1 MDEKYIINKETSAL
15 ISYFHN
21 GYEYSQVI
29 EGKHM
34 FTVRQSPDKIVSA
47 SFSAYWVYFE
57 GCDRIGE
64 INFEEKL

>member
-29 EGKHM
+29 EGKRM

-47 SFSAYWVYFE
+47 TFLH
-57 GCDRIGE
+57 IGSTLKVA
-64 INFEEKL
+64 I